1 MNDKQEVFI
10 QEYLIDYNATQAAI
24 RAGYSKRSARAIGN
38 RLLTKDDISQEIKD
52 RVSEKTMKADEVLTR
67 IADIARG
74 DMADLMDITTSGF
87 TLKLMEKDE
96 NGEFKVKDNTK
107 LIRKIKQKVTTFIAK
122 KESDEDREIVETEI
136 ELYNAQD
143 ALNTI
148 AKLNGMITDKVDITS
163 KGDKVQPDDRFDRT
177 IDTLSSALND
187 IINNK
192 NINARD
198 AETSGQTAKT

>member
-1 MNDKQEVFI
+1 MNSKQEAFVN
-10 QEYLIDYNATQAAI
+10 EYVKDHNGAQAAI
-24 RAGYSKRSARAIGN
+24 RAGYAKKNARITASK
-38 RLLTKDDISQEIKD
+38 LLTIPNISEAIKERIKD
-52 RVSEKTMKADEVLTR
+52 KVMESDEVLTR
-67 IADIARG
+67 LADIARG
-74 DMADLMDITTSGF
+74 NIAELMHVTTAGY
-87 TLKLMEKDE
+87 TLELMERDE
-96 NGEFKVKDNTK
+96 SGELVVKEKTK
-107 LIRKIKQKVTTFIAK
+107 LIKKIKQKVTTFIAK

-136 ELYNAQD
+136 ELYSAQE

>member
-1 MNDKQEVFI
+1 MNSKQEAFVN
-10 QEYLIDYNATQAAI
+10 EYVKDHNGAQAAI
-24 RAGYSKRSARAIGN
+24 RAGYAKKNARITASK
-38 RLLTKDDISQEIKD
+38 LLTIPNISEAIKERIKD
-52 RVSEKTMKADEVLTR
+52 KVMESDEVLTR
-67 IADIARG
+67 LADIARG
-74 DMADLMDITTSGF
+74 NIAELMHVTTAGY
-87 TLKLMEKDE
+87 TLELMERDE
-96 NGEFKVKDNTK
+96 SGELVVKEKTK
-107 LIRKIKQKVTTFIAK
+107 LIKKIKQKVTTFIAK

-136 ELYNAQD
+136 ELYSAQE

-163 KGDKVQPDDRFDRT
+163 KGDKVQPDDRFDRA